1 MVTNKNK
8 LSKKQKLAY
17 LTTLSHI
24 MHIDREIAEE
34 EMEFLKNQSV
44 ELGGISDDEF
54 NDAIKRKESK
64 EIVKTLKDIKDIK
77 SKRFILREMIAL
89 AVADHELDDNEVEF
103 IYNTGVEIG
112 VNENKISDMFM
123 WAAKGIEWQI
133 QGNRL
138 IEEDL

>member
-8 LSKKQKLAY
+8 LTKNQKLAY

-24 MHIDREIAEE
+24 MHIDRDIADEEID
-34 EMEFLKNQSV
+34 FLKNQSI
-44 ELGGISDDEF
+44 ELGGISKEEF
-54 NDAIKRKESK
+54 EEATAKTSSK
-64 EIVKTLKDIKDIK
+64 AVISTLKSIKDIK

-89 AVADHELDDNEVEF
+89 AIADHELDDSEVELIF
-103 IYNTGVEIG
+103 NIGIEIG
-112 VNENKISDMFM
+112 VTEDKISDMFM

-133 QGNRL
+133 QGNNL